1 MTPEDFF
8 EKMDREWFLSG
19 AELFK
24 VRLDISNAG
33 LPYMTNLEVEDMAAA
48 HCKYWGKKLKTI
60 PKSSNLS
67 ASRWAKLGGIVRS
80 MAGDLRGLPKA
91 QALSLIRTRTGCSE
105 EIMNNM
111 TPDLRV
117 WNQDVGEKAL
127 SNSYNPEEQD

>member
-1 MTPEDFF
+1 
-8 EKMDREWFLSG
+8 
-19 AELFK
+19 
-24 VRLDISNAG
+24 
-33 LPYMTNLEVEDMAAA
+33 MTNLEVKDMAAS

-105 EIMNNM
+105 EIMDNM
-111 TPDLRV
+111 NGIHHLKEKRKFQYSPRGGFHV
-117 WNQDVGEKAL
+117 AAVGMDRPACAGYFPL
-127 SNSYNPEEQD
+127 TLILLILPGIYAAQQ